1 MFEIV
6 SEIKPDIIALGYDQE
21 HAEDWIRE
29 ELERRELSH
38 IEVVRV
44 GGLEG
49 DLDGT
54 RKIVSKI
61 LELWATVKKDE

>member
-1 MFEIV
+1 MLE
-6 SEIKPDIIALGYDQE
+6 LGYDQE
-21 HAEDWIRE
+21 HAEEWIRK
-29 ELERRELSH
+29 ELDARNLSH
-38 IEVVRV
+38 VDVKRV

-61 LELWATVKKDE
+61 IDLWNVVKKDE